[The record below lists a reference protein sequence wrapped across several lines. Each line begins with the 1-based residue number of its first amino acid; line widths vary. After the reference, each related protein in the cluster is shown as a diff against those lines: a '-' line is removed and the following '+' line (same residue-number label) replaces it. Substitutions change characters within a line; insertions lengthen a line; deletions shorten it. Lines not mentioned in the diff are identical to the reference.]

1 MLMQA
6 QRTFTL
12 TVLKFIRADSRE
24 IVIAALKSHLV
35 WCTDLV
41 ADINTVQL
49 DKIALN
55 REDMFIKNN
64 MTLTRS
70 KSKIQRIVRRII
82 TSNEGRLVS
91 PLILNKK

>member
-1 MLMQA
+1 
-6 QRTFTL
+6 
-12 TVLKFIRADSRE
+12 VPIPEK

-55 REDMFIKNN
+55 REDMFIK
-64 MTLTRS
+64 TT
-70 KSKIQRIVRRII
+70 
-82 TSNEGRLVS
+82 
-91 PLILNKK
+91 

>member
-1 MLMQA
+1 MLMQV
-6 QRTFTL
+6 QRIFTL
-12 TVLKFIRADSRE
+12 TVKLFRADSRE

-55 REDMFIKNN
+55 REDMFIK
-64 MTLTRS
+64 TT
-70 KSKIQRIVRRII
+70 
-82 TSNEGRLVS
+82 
-91 PLILNKK
+91 

>member
-1 MLMQA
+1 
-6 QRTFTL
+6 
-12 TVLKFIRADSRE
+12 VPIPEK

-55 REDMFIKNN
+55 REDMFIKKQHI
-64 MTLTRS
+64 LTSRS

-91 PLILNKK
+91 PYFKNKKINGL

>member
-1 MLMQA
+1 
-6 QRTFTL
+6 
-12 TVLKFIRADSRE
+12 VPIPEK

-64 MTLTRS
+64 MTLTS
-70 KSKIQRIVRRII
+70 HVANQRFNVLYA
-82 TSNEGRLVS
+82 G
-91 PLILNKK
+91 

>member
-1 MLMQA
+1 
-6 QRTFTL
+6 
-12 TVLKFIRADSRE
+12 VPIPEK

-55 REDMFIKNN
+55 REDMFIKKQHI
-64 MTLTRS
+64 LTF
-70 KSKIQRIVRRII
+70 
-82 TSNEGRLVS
+82 T
-91 PLILNKK
+91 